1 MSQKYLKLGIPKGSL
16 ENATID
22 LFKQAGWNI
31 STKSRH
37 YFPSVDDEEL
47 SCKLIKSKE
56 MGPYVEAGVLDCGLT
71 GQDWILENKSDVV
84 KICGLNYSKAS
95 NQACRWVLIV
105 KQDSDIQTVEDLN
118 GKTVATELTGFT
130 TGFLKERN
138 IDATVQLSWGA
149 TEAKVVEGLADAAVE
164 ITETGITI
172 KEHGLRIVA
181 DLLHTHTVFVANKS
195 AMEDP
200 FKRDKINNI
209 ALMLESAMA
218 ARKNVLLKM
227 NAPTKALEAIVE
239 ALPSLQAP
247 TVNPLHDQD
256 WVAIET
262 VVPRISTRELISELK
277 ATGAEGILEV
287 NLNKLV
293 N

>member
-1 MSQKYLKLGIPKGSL
+1 MSNQTLKLGIPKGSL
-16 ENATID
+16 ETATID

-31 STKSRH
+31 RTKSRH
-37 YFPSVDDEEL
+37 YFPSVNDDEL

-56 MGPYVEAGVLDCGLT
+56 MGPYVESGVLDCGLS

-84 KICGLNYSKAS
+84 SICGLNYSKAS
-95 NQACRWVLIV
+95 NQACRWVLVV
-105 KQDSDIQTVEDLN
+105 KQDSPIQSVEDLN

-130 TGFLKERN
+130 TEYLKERN
-138 IDATVQLSWGA
+138 IKATIQFSWGA
-149 TEAKVVEGLADAAVE
+149 TEAKVVEGLVDAAVE
-164 ITETGITI
+164 ITETGTTI

-181 DLLHTHTVFVANKS
+181 DLLHTHTLFVANKA

-200 FKRDKINNI
+200 FKREKINNI

-218 ARKNVLLKM
+218 ARQNVLLKM
-227 NAPTKALEAIVE
+227 NVPTSSVDAIIKALPA
-239 ALPSLQAP
+239 LQAP
-247 TVNPLHDQD
+247 TVNHLHDTK

-262 VVPRISTRELISELK
+262 VVPRISTRELIPELK
-277 ATGAEGILEV
+277 AAGAEGILEL

-293 N
+293 S

>member
-1 MSQKYLKLGIPKGSL
+1 MSTQLKLGIPKGSL
-16 ENATID
+16 ETATID

-31 STKSRH
+31 RTRSRH
-37 YFPSVDDEEL
+37 YFPTVNDSDL
-47 SCKLIKSKE
+47 SCKLVKSKE

-84 KICGLNYSKAS
+84 EVCGLNYSKAS
-95 NQACRWVLIV
+95 NQACRWVLVV
-105 KQDSDIQTVEDLN
+105 KNDSPIQDLADLQ
-118 GKTVATELTGFT
+118 GKTVATELINFT
-130 TGFLKERN
+130 TEYLAKEK
-138 IDATVQLSWGA
+138 IDAEVQFSWGA

-164 ITETGITI
+164 ITETGTTI
-172 KEHGLRIVA
+172 KEHGLRIVG
-181 DLLHTHTVFVANKS
+181 DLLHTHTVFVANKA
-195 AMEDP
+195 AMQDP
-200 FKRDKINNI
+200 AKREKINNI

-218 ARKNVLLKM
+218 ARQNVLLKM
-227 NAPTKALEAIVE
+227 NAPTKALDAIAK

-247 TVNPLHDQD
+247 TVNALHDKD

-262 VVPRISTRELISELK
+262 VVPRLGTRELIPQLK
-277 ATGAEGILEV
+277 AAGAQGILEV

>member
-1 MSQKYLKLGIPKGSL
+1 MSKQLKLGIPKGSL
-16 ENATID
+16 ESATID

-31 STKSRH
+31 RTKSRH
-37 YFPSVDDEEL
+37 YFPTVNDEDL

-71 GQDWILENKSDVV
+71 GQDWILESKSDVIEV
-84 KICGLNYSKAS
+84 CGLNYSKAS

-105 KQDSDIQTVEDLN
+105 PQNSDIHSIEDLN
-118 GKTVATELTGFT
+118 GKTVATELTDFT
-130 TGFLKERN
+130 TAYLKDRN
-138 IDATVQLSWGA
+138 IDAKVQFSWGA

-164 ITETGITI
+164 ITETGTTI
-172 KEHGLRIVA
+172 KEHGLRIVE
-181 DLLHTHTVFVANKS
+181 DLLRTHTVFVANKA

-200 FKRDKINNI
+200 FKREKINNI

-218 ARKNVLLKM
+218 ARQNVLLKM
-227 NAPTKALEAIVE
+227 NAPTAALEKIVE

-247 TVNPLHDQD
+247 TVNHLHNQE

-262 VVPRISTRELISELK
+262 VVPRISTRELIPNLK
-277 ATGAEGILEV
+277 AAGAEGILEV